1 MSMEYDGSKFV
12 QKNYIN
18 DVYFIN
24 DENEKVFVHC
34 DYKIIINELKRLG
47 IYNCNCTIEEIMD
60 KFNPLL
66 AEKHAA
72 IVRDRN
78 YLQQVR
84 SYNEFHNKIR
94 VLYLSMLEIQFYLYD
109 YDAAKMPT
117 ELKRLFTC
125 KYR

>member
-1 MSMEYDGSKFV
+1 MEYDGPKFV
-12 QKNYIN
+12 KQKYIN

-24 DENEKVFVHC
+24 DENEKVYVHC
-34 DYKIIINELKRLG
+34 DYKIIINELTKLG
-47 IYNCNCTIEEIMD
+47 IYNSNSTIEEIMD

-72 IVRDRN
+72 LVRDSTYLHQLRN
-78 YLQQVR
+78 
-84 SYNEFHNKIR
+84 YNEFHNKIR
-94 VLYLSMLEIQFYLYD
+94 VLYLSMLEVRFYLYD
-109 YDAAKMPT
+109 YEATKMPT

>member
-1 MSMEYDGSKFV
+1 MSMEYDGPKFV

-24 DENEKVFVHC
+24 DKNEKVFVHC
-34 DYKIIINELKRLG
+34 DYKIIINELKKLG

-72 IVRDRN
+72 LVRDSTYLHQLRN
-78 YLQQVR
+78 
-84 SYNEFHNKIR
+84 YNEFHNKIR
-94 VLYLSMLEIQFYLYD
+94 VLYLSMLEVRFYLYD